1 MSFIDSLPLGEV
13 PPTPQL
19 PNMEQISKVEFEL
32 CKDSIGINWYLL
44 ISILVITLYQLRLA
58 YYYVTREYYH
68 LGMYC
73 QNRQLKHL
81 IMTLF
86 FIPMNM
92 ILNVI
97 SGLQACYWLLIYFQL
112 FCRASPP
119 CTVESVP
126 SRVSPV
132 VEIQL
137 ERVVVTTPTTEV

>member
-13 PPTPQL
+13 PSTPQIPDIKNSL
-19 PNMEQISKVEFEL
+19 QVDFEL
-32 CKDSIGINWYLL
+32 CKDSIGINWYTICSML
-44 ISILVITLYQLRLA
+44 IIILYQLRLA
-58 YYYVTREYYH
+58 YYYVTREYDH

-73 QNRQLKHL
+73 LNRQIKHL

-92 ILNVI
+92 IFNVI
-97 SGLQACYWLLIYFQL
+97 SGLEACYWLIIYFQL
-112 FCRASPP
+112 FSRARPSRAQ
-119 CTVESVP
+119 VAL

-137 ERVVVTTPTTEV
+137 EEVVIVSPTTEV